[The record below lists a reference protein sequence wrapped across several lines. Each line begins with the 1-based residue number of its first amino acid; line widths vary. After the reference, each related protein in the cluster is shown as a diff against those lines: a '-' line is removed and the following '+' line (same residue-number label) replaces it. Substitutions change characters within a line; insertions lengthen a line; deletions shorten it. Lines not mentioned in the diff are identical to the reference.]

1 MAVTVSAVQHA
12 KKSIWRPLRLLR
24 AGVLTLANATRWG
37 IAAAFGTAWLVTV
50 DIESGVRWPH
60 AAASGRSCGVTEIDR
75 PSTIATA
82 KKTAM
87 VPLETGQPDQSPV
100 ESENGTPIE
109 NFLIIDVT
117 LLSEDR
123 MHPYAL
129 DITSVCAKDCFAV
142 DASNRLHIG
151 LITLFPS
158 LKVGESRSLK
168 ILVTKETR
176 AKLSDRLEVA
186 LKPIITG
193 RTVGENI
200 VRVNLAKLESGP
212 L

>member
-129 DITSVCAKDCFAV
+129 DITSDGSSPNCPSSAGRGFATR
-142 DASNRLHIG
+142 SPEG
-151 LITLFPS
+151 LAVFSP
-158 LKVGESRSLK
+158 
-168 ILVTKETR
+168 TK
-176 AKLSDRLEVA
+176 
-186 LKPIITG
+186 
-193 RTVGENI
+193 
-200 VRVNLAKLESGP
+200 P
-212 L
+212 LQRKH